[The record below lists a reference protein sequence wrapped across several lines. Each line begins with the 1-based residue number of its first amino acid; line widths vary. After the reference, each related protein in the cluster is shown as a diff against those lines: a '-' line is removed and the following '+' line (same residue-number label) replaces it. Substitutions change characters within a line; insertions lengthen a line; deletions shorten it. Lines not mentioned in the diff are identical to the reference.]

1 MTDEITINIESSKE
15 DVADY
20 FFKKLKL
27 KEDIKNNLIKEDIS
41 GDVLYDLDDTDF
53 KNLGLKLGPL
63 KKVKTFLKDNQ
74 DKFKEK
80 QINEKITSNSS
91 CEEVESFFKNCLN
104 FSGNLNNLNGK
115 GLIEL
120 NSDGIKNLGLNIG
133 QYKKLIKYIN
143 YFKTLKVEE
152 SEETEIILSKQST
165 EEEVAKYF
173 KEKLNFSSETIEN
186 LSLDGETLFCLVE
199 SEIDEIEEMKEEDK
213 LKLKNLL
220 KELKGDSQLT
230 EKPEIK
236 ITKESQK
243 EEVNQFL
250 KEQLKLSE
258 KAIESLEL
266 DGEALFELEE
276 SDIDGVEELSQEE
289 KERLKNFLNS
299 EKEKEKDTTQTDT
312 NKEENI
318 INKNTPK
325 EEETKTI
332 NISMED
338 KGQAIPK
345 SKGEEEG
352 NDKNILKVKEQNA
365 LKDLNNLKESNNE
378 NKNEKIFEEID
389 KKNLD
394 KSDIEKKE
402 NKNIKD
408 PLSDG
413 KLQLLNDKIKYKNNL
428 PKDGNI
434 KKNNKE
440 YEGTQSKNLQFNSLQ
455 NHKIQ
460 PLIQDSNNNIF
471 FNVFLLEKDIQKYNL
486 STYYDESGMFQT
498 SYIIYKHYFIG
509 EQIYI
514 NIYNENVICL
524 LVQIPL
530 NKNIKKLSIMLS
542 KDNKKS
548 NNEIDIKYEGNNFFY
563 IGNINNSIN
572 ISKSCIKTFLNKI
585 SETNVELS
593 VVNILN
599 FFKLCSEFKLDPK
612 NIDNIEPRIEEKK
625 FRKPLNKEL
634 FLSGDDIELLTLKK
648 EKEKSRLLELI
659 VNIYVNYD
667 IQFLMKLILSKHS
680 KECGRALLNLLNIEK
695 LKYDDFI
702 FNNEEDQNKLQTNL
716 LYIIESKEEI
726 NNVIKISRGLTK
738 SLKFIK
744 RNCKEIHDLL
754 EKKAGYFHWKETNYL
769 SLPNPK
775 IDDDIEEIYKLLSDI
790 INLSN
795 QRKYK
800 IINFDEIFESLVD
813 LYKNGPL
820 NELCNLDNIAALCKS
835 QKVKVKLL
843 EDYYNAIHSKGMIL
857 IENGRFSIEEIINF
871 MIKQDVYYSK
881 PINKNND
888 KRDPVI
894 FSFIPITDED
904 KDYLNNIALIKKHRL
919 WEIYDNSNRFTRKI
933 LSNYFRTNEK
943 NK

>member
-20 FFKKLKL
+20 FFKKFKL

-41 GDVLYDLDDTDF
+41 GDVLYDLDDTDL
-53 KNLGLKLGPL
+53 KNLGFKVGPL
-63 KKVKTFLKDNQ
+63 KKMKTFLKENE
-74 DKFKEK
+74 DKFKER
-80 QINEKITSNSS
+80 QITEKITSNSS
-91 CEEVESFFKNCLN
+91 YEEVESFFKNCLN

-120 NSDGIKNLGLNIG
+120 NDEEIKNLGLNIG
-133 QYKKLIKYIN
+133 QYKKFIKYLN
-143 YFKTLKVEE
+143 YFKTLKAETP
-152 SEETEIILSKQST
+152 EETEIIISQQST

-173 KEKLNFSSETIEN
+173 KEKLNFSSQTIEN
-186 LSLDGETLFCLVE
+186 LSLDGETLFCLEE
-199 SEIDEIEEMKEEDK
+199 SEIDKIEEMNEDEK

-220 KELKGDSQLT
+220 IELKGNSQQT

-266 DGEALFELEE
+266 DGEALFDLEE
-276 SDIDGVEELSQEE
+276 SDIDGAEELCQEE

-299 EKEKEKDTTQTDT
+299 EKEKEKEKDKTPNNANT
-312 NKEENI
+312 EENI
-318 INKNTPK
+318 INKNIPK
-325 EEETKTI
+325 EEETKVN
-332 NISMED
+332 NISRED
-338 KGQAIPK
+338 KEKAIFK
-345 SKGEEEG
+345 SKGEETG
-352 NDKNILKVKEQNA
+352 NDKNILKVGEQNVP
-365 LKDLNNLKESNNE
+365 KNLNNLEE
-378 NKNEKIFEEID
+378 NKNKDKNEKIFEQID
-389 KKNLD
+389 KKDLD
-394 KSDIEKKE
+394 KKEIEKKE

-413 KLQLLNDKIKYKNNL
+413 KFQLLDDKIKGKDKL
-428 PKDGNI
+428 PKDG
-434 KKNNKE
+434 KKKKYNKE
-440 YEGTQSKNLQFNSLQ
+440 YEGAKSKNLIFNSLQ
-455 NHKIQ
+455 NYKIQ

-471 FNVFLLEKDIQKYNL
+471 FNVFLLERDIKKYNL

-524 LVQIPL
+524 LVQIAL

-542 KDNKKS
+542 KDNKESYTEIEIKS
-548 NNEIDIKYEGNNFFY
+548 ERNNFFY

-572 ISKSCIKTFLNKI
+572 ISKNRIFSNYLIFFNNIEEKTFLKSFIKTFLNKI

-634 FLSGDDIELLTLKK
+634 FLSGDDIELITLKK
-648 EKEKSRLLELI
+648 EKEKSKLLELLVI
-659 VNIYVNYD
+659 IYVNYD

-680 KECGRALLNLLNIEK
+680 KEYGRALLNLLNIEK
-695 LKYDDFI
+695 IKYDDFI
-702 FNNEEDQNKLQTNL
+702 FNNEEDQNLLQTNL

-738 SLKFIK
+738 SIKFIK

-775 IDDDIEEIYKLLSDI
+775 IDDDTEEIYKLLSDI
-790 INLSN
+790 INLSKE
-795 QRKYK
+795 RKYK
-800 IINFDEIFESLVD
+800 IINFDEIFESLVN
-813 LYKNGPL
+813 LYKNGHL
-820 NELCNLDNIAALCKS
+820 NELCKLDNLAALCKS
-835 QKVKVKLL
+835 QKVKIKLL

-857 IENGRFSIEEIINF
+857 IENGRFSVEEIINF
-871 MIKQDVYYSK
+871 MIKQDIYYSS

-888 KRDPVI
+888 KRVLQYSVL
-894 FSFIPITDED
+894 FLLQMKT
-904 KDYLNNIALIKKHRL
+904 
-919 WEIYDNSNRFTRKI
+919 KI
-933 LSNYFRTNEK
+933 I
-943 NK
+943 